1 MWNAYWGTTLQTCSQ
16 LGGSCCSSGQT
27 CTGSFQSSSN
37 CASLC
42 CVGGTCQTPA
52 QTCPDGTPYSQC
64 STTKPL
70 YCSSGTLINNCQ
82 ACGCPS
88 GQSCQADGSCQS
100 SSQYFLPGQT
110 VQAESGTLTGMQA
123 NTSGI
128 DTYIY
133 TSTANQ
139 GSASFTFNITNPGQ
153 YRMEARALTA
163 SIGQNSFY
171 VGLDLEVANGN
182 NSYAYDAMLSSTSAF
197 EWDNVSLRGPNGLP
211 ELDEYDPMFWDLST
225 GLHTFIFYG
234 REANTWLDQIIL
246 RRIQCH

>member
-1 MWNAYWGTTLQTCSQ
+1 
-16 LGGSCCSSGQT
+16 
-27 CTGSFQSSSN
+27 
-37 CASLC
+37 
-42 CVGGTCQTPA
+42 
-52 QTCPDGTPYSQC
+52 
-64 STTKPL
+64 
-70 YCSSGTLINNCQ
+70 
-82 ACGCPS
+82 
-88 GQSCQADGSCQS
+88 
-100 SSQYFLPGQT
+100 
-110 VQAESGTLTGMQA
+110 MQA

-182 NSYAYDAMLSSTSAF
+182 NSYAYDAMLSSTSSF

-211 ELDEYDPMFWDLST
+211 ELDEYDPMLWDLT
-225 GLHTFIFYG
+225 AGLHTFIFYG

-246 RRIQCH
+246 RRIQCHKSDLDGDGCVDSTELSAFIDRWKMDNVDVTIRELIEAIGLWKRGCP